1 MLIPA
6 VFLVDTGCFGAA
18 LMREPAL
25 VADLCAAMASE
36 SGGVPITVKCRIG
49 AVNRDDIG
57 SGAGLA
63 SRLDADEV
71 QAWCF
76 RDLCKKELISFV
88 SEVPPRVVTE
98 RVYTHVHV
106 LDSSQLFYNI
116 SHSL

>member
-36 SGGVPITVKCRIG
+36 SGGV
-49 AVNRDDIG
+49 
-57 SGAGLA
+57 
-63 SRLDADEV
+63 LDADEV